1 MDGVVVVTDAY
12 TERIVPQ
19 DLCANRLLAL
29 LADAER
35 SRLAPNLAWVRLDV
49 GTVLQP
55 EDAITEHV
63 FFPASGLIANMLV
76 MPDEEVTAGIVGKE
90 GALFCNEILSHSISH
105 TRATVR
111 SAGKAWRLPMEAWH
125 ALMRGTGIGG
135 LFAAYNSLCIYE
147 TQQNA
152 ACCLLHDVESRL
164 CRWLLH
170 IHDRLEHATIAMT
183 HADLASLAGTRRT
196 TVTLITGS
204 LHTAGIVESRRG
216 RIDVVDRFAL
226 EASAC
231 ECYGAIRARRA
242 AFESRFARDSAV
254 ALA

>member
-12 TERIVPQ
+12 TERIAPQ

-35 SRLAPNLAWVRLDV
+35 ARLAPHAASVRLDV

-55 EDAITEHV
+55 EDTNTEHV

-76 MPDEEVTAGIVGKE
+76 MPDEEEVTAGIVGKE
-90 GALFCNEILSHSISH
+90 GALFCNEMLSHSISH

-125 ALMRGTGIGG
+125 ALMPGTGIGA

-183 HADLASLAGTRRT
+183 HADLASLACTRRT
-196 TVTLITGS
+196 TVTLITRS
-204 LHTAGIVESRRG
+204 LHTA
-216 RIDVVDRFAL
+216 
-226 EASAC
+226 
-231 ECYGAIRARRA
+231 
-242 AFESRFARDSAV
+242 
-254 ALA
+254 